1 MKKKESWQV
10 KHRKHIPGGY
20 ACKVHPQ
27 EPDITFRL
35 YIQMLLKVTQADR
48 VANSNTQN
56 NSVTW
61 EVNLA
66 LKNQLA
72 VGNNVTGA
80 KG

>member
-48 VANSNTQN
+48 VANSNT
-56 NSVTW
+56 
-61 EVNLA
+61 
-66 LKNQLA
+66 
-72 VGNNVTGA
+72 
-80 KG
+80 